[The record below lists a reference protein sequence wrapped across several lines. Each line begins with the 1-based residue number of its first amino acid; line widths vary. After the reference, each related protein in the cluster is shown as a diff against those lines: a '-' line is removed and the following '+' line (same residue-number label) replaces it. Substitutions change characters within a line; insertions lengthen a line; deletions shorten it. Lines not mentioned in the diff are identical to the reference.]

1 MLHPRPAPR
10 FPDRSKHVGPDP
22 CAGHPC
28 PSDEQMLPLYNVG
41 RLLKFSISLMADWGP
56 VGMWMKPGK
65 PVGNPC
71 GQARGQAKP
80 VHRLSIS
87 GCPRAEHS
95 EPVFAQRSSIYPRV
109 RGFLFAVCSLCAKGF
124 DSSIGAWLSAS
135 MKILAVWQAH
145 FACAVYGFLVGDF
158 DWQKR
163 RLVHFLNDT
172 LFLLAGFEGFPKAL
186 VSRS

>member
-1 MLHPRPAPR
+1 
-10 FPDRSKHVGPDP
+10 
-22 CAGHPC
+22 
-28 PSDEQMLPLYNVG
+28 MLPLYNVG

-95 EPVFAQRSSIYPRV
+95 EPGV
-109 RGFLFAVCSLCAKGF
+109 RAAIIHISTGPGVSFCRLFTLRKGLRF
-124 DSSIGAWLSAS
+124 IDWR
-135 MKILAVWQAH
+135 LA
-145 FACAVYGFLVGDF
+145 
-158 DWQKR
+158 
-163 RLVHFLNDT
+163 
-172 LFLLAGFEGFPKAL
+172 
-186 VSRS
+186 